1 MDEYRDLSNAT
12 RIQQAHARMMNC
24 FFWIKCTG
32 VLESYQA
39 DSDVLITGNA
49 WVYDCAEY

>member
-1 MDEYRDLSNAT
+1 MEEYLGLSKAT
-12 RIQQAHARMMNC
+12 RIQQAHARVMNC

-32 VLESYQA
+32 MLESYQA

-49 WVYDCAEY
+49 